1 MSGTAV
7 IFAVLAAVVLLG
19 AWRVVT
25 SEQIAHSALF
35 LGLTF
40 VGMAGLFILLKAP
53 TFALLH
59 VLVYVGAILTVVV
72 FAIMLSDPEELR
84 GAGDLP
90 LGERLRRRFL
100 SPYYGWLPVVVAGVL
115 VAVVLAGLAAA
126 QLPRVPLG
134 EPVADDLRAIGG
146 EMFTR
151 YAIPFEVA
159 SAALL
164 AALIGAIGLTRRE
177 TAEERGRAGR
187 DGGAARTAPVARVP
201 GAMAAQGAGDG
212 APQVG
217 TPAGSSPAGDRVTA
231 AAGSSG
237 GAGAAGEVGR

>member
-40 VGMAGLFILLKAP
+40 VGMAGLFILLQAP

-72 FAIMLSDPEELR
+72 FAIMLSDPEDLR
-84 GAGDLP
+84 GVGDLP
-90 LGERLRRRFL
+90 PGERLRRRLL
-100 SPYYGWLPVVVAGVL
+100 SPYYGWVPVVVAALL

-177 TAEERGRAGR
+177 PGEERGRAAR
-187 DGGAARTAPVARVP
+187 DGAAGAAPVTPPGRVAAAGEATPAAPA
-201 GAMAAQGAGDG
+201 GAG
-212 APQVG
+212 
-217 TPAGSSPAGDRVTA
+217 AGGQARAV
-231 AAGSSG
+231 AGSSG
-237 GAGAAGEVGR
+237 AAGAAGEVGR

>member
-40 VGMAGLFILLKAP
+40 VGMAGLFILLQAP

-72 FAIMLSDPEELR
+72 FAIMLSDPEDLR
-84 GAGDLP
+84 GVGDLP
-90 LGERLRRRFL
+90 PGERLRRRLL
-100 SPYYGWLPVVVAGVL
+100 SPYYGWVPVVVAALL

-177 TAEERGRAGR
+177 AGEERGRAAR
-187 DGGAARTAPVARVP
+187 DGAAGAAPVTPPGRVAAAGEATPAAPA
-201 GAMAAQGAGDG
+201 GAG
-212 APQVG
+212 
-217 TPAGSSPAGDRVTA
+217 AGGQARAV
-231 AAGSSG
+231 AGSSG
-237 GAGAAGEVGR
+237 AAGAAGEVGR

>member
-1 MSGTAV
+1 MSGGAV
-7 IFAVLAAVVLLG
+7 AFAILAAVVLLG

-40 VGMAGLFILLKAP
+40 VGMAGLFILLQAP

-84 GAGDLP
+84 GPGELP
-90 LGERLRRRFL
+90 PAERLRRRL
-100 SPYYGWLPVVVAGVL
+100 RSPYYGWIPVVVAGVL

-134 EPVADDLRAIGG
+134 DPVADDLRAIGG

-151 YAIPFEVA
+151 YAVPFEVA

-164 AALIGAIGLTRRE
+164 AALIGAIGLTRRDA
-177 TAEERGRAGR
+177 AEERGRTRGR
-187 DGGAARTAPVARVP
+187 VAPA
-201 GAMAAQGAGDG
+201 
-212 APQVG
+212 
-217 TPAGSSPAGDRVTA
+217 TPDAGSGEASPAGRGRPA
-231 AAGSSG
+231 AEPAASG
-237 GAGAAGEVGR
+237 AVSGTQGGTSGAGAAVAAGTAREVGR